1 MANEGIMAA
10 RMPMQQKPKQGYV
23 SSLDAYDAASSAVQE
38 TNPKVFDQYR
48 SAIRAKLGQLN
59 LKSSEVEAFI
69 TLLEY
74 MLQYPDQYS
83 EIIRAGIEEGAI
95 EEGDFP
101 AQFDQTF
108 IATMLAAL
116 NEQRI
121 QQVQNVSPEA
131 MGPGPQE
138 PMAMK
143 NGGLADAAKLLQSK
157 GRNGDTILAH
167 INPEEARMLKEAGGL
182 GTINPYTG
190 LREYG
195 LLKKLWNGVKDVVKS
210 VGNAVKE
217 VAKSPI
223 GKLAL
228 TIGATMLLGPVA
240 AGFGIGTA
248 GTAAIVSGGMTALTG
263 GSMKDILKNAAFG
276 YLGASFAPSVSG
288 FLPGEA
294 GSVLNQGLTSAAMG
308 TGFGLASGMSLKDA
322 IKTGAIS
329 GVTGAGIT
337 YGQQQGYLPSGAPA
351 ASGATPDAAPVTA
364 TPTST
369 ELSVSPVE
377 GTGTIGT
384 ASDLALSTTNKY
396 SPYFTEPAAP
406 VDNFLISPQQATA
419 ISNAP
424 DYTPN
429 LSTQS
434 QYLMGNAPGDYAL
447 NTATD
452 YLQAQGAPSGTGLGV
467 QAPQP
472 TALSGYNAPEGGM
485 GLSPNADLSRELIA
499 PANAMAKP
507 EPSLVDRAIGGV
519 KEGYNVLKGGYN
531 EYLSP
536 DRPSMQQAEQ
546 DALLKADQA
555 VADYQAKSPNPTKM
569 GAEAAYKTAYEASS
583 PGFFSKYAPLAAA
596 GLGATYLA
604 GGFKEE
610 PTNEA
615 PLFNR
620 NYTGEDYARD
630 NPTLFSGSLYDY
642 RSKGM
647 EAYDPTFKSTYQK
660 GTGPDAP
667 DVVAPTGF
675 AQSQYSPEYGRRRM
689 QQSIQRYY
697 SPFLGTEAPI
707 MAAKGGSIQNF
718 PRKTGPINGP
728 GTGTSDDIPAML
740 SDGEFVFTA
749 KAVRNAG
756 GGSRR
761 KGAARMYKLMKSLE
775 KGGMVKG

>member
-1 MANEGIMAA
+1 MANEGIMGA

-23 SSLDAYDAASSAVQE
+23 SSLDAYDAASSAIQE
-38 TNPKVFDQYR
+38 TNPEVFNQYR
-48 SAIRAKLGQLN
+48 SAIRDQLGQLN

-69 TLLEY
+69 SLLEY
-74 MLQYPDQYS
+74 MLQYPDQYK

-101 AQFDQTF
+101 AQFDQSF
-108 IATMLAAL
+108 ITTMLAAL

-157 GRNGDTILAH
+157 GRHGDTILAH
-167 INPEEARMLKEAGGL
+167 ISPEEARMLKEAGGL

-190 LREYG
+190 LREYK
-195 LLKKLWNGVKDVVKS
+195 LLKKLWKGVKNVVKG
-210 VGNAVKE
+210 VGNAIKE

-228 TIGATMLLGPVA
+228 TIGATMALGPLA

-263 GSMKDILKNAAFG
+263 GSMKDVLKSAAFG

-294 GSVLNQGLTSAAMG
+294 GSVLNQGLTAGAMG

-322 IKTGAIS
+322 IKTGAIT

-337 YGQQQGYLPSGAPA
+337 YGQQQGYLPGGAPA
-351 ASGATPDAAPVTA
+351 AAEATPDAAPVTA

-377 GTGTIGT
+377 GAGPIGT
-384 ASDLALSTTNKY
+384 ASDLSLSTTNKF
-396 SPYFTEPAAP
+396 SPYYTEPAAP

-434 QYLMGNAPGDYAL
+434 QYLMDTPPGDYAL

-472 TALSGYNAPEGGM
+472 LSLSGYNAPAGGM
-485 GLSPNADLSRELIA
+485 GLSPNADLSRDLIA
-499 PANAMAKP
+499 PANAMAPP
-507 EPSLVDRAIGGV
+507 EPSFVDKAIGGV
-519 KEGYNVLKGGYN
+519 KDFYNEKGGY
-531 EYLSP
+531 
-536 DRPSMQQAEQ
+536 
-546 DALLKADQA
+546 
-555 VADYQAKSPNPTKM
+555 
-569 GAEAAYKTAYEASS
+569 
-583 PGFFSKYAPLAAA
+583 
-596 GLGATYLA
+596 
-604 GGFKEE
+604 
-610 PTNEA
+610 
-615 PLFNR
+615 
-620 NYTGEDYARD
+620 
-630 NPTLFSGSLYDY
+630 
-642 RSKGM
+642 
-647 EAYDPTFKSTYQK
+647 
-660 GTGPDAP
+660 
-667 DVVAPTGF
+667 
-675 AQSQYSPEYGRRRM
+675 
-689 QQSIQRYY
+689 
-697 SPFLGTEAPI
+697 
-707 MAAKGGSIQNF
+707 
-718 PRKTGPINGP
+718 
-728 GTGTSDDIPAML
+728 
-740 SDGEFVFTA
+740 
-749 KAVRNAG
+749 
-756 GGSRR
+756 
-761 KGAARMYKLMKSLE
+761 
-775 KGGMVKG
+775 